1 MRRFTLHVTAL
12 IVVFIFVFG
21 VNGFSEAIES
31 SSIKTGIIGAMVEEV
46 ATLQDEL
53 TDDIVQ
59 TIGGM
64 EFHDGKLDGSDVV
77 VVKCNVGKVNAAVCT
92 QILIDLFHV
101 DQIINTGVAG
111 SLNADIN
118 IGDIVVSTDAVQHD
132 MDATPLGFVKGEIP
146 YSHQFVFP
154 ADEDM
159 RRRAVQAVTAAAPD
173 IHVFEGRVCSGDQ
186 FIASRPQKEAL
197 ISAFGGLCCEMEG
210 AAIAQVCCLNDTPFV
225 IIRAISDKADDSEEM
240 SYIEFEKSAAE
251 RCAAITRYMISH

>member
-92 QILIDLFHV
+92 QILIDIFHA

-118 IGDIVVSTDAVQHD
+118 IGDIVVSTDAVQHHLPTNNSVVPFSCI
-132 MDATPLGFVKGEIP
+132 MTV
-146 YSHQFVFP
+146 V
-154 ADEDM
+154 
-159 RRRAVQAVTAAAPD
+159 AARTRLP
-173 IHVFEGRVCSGDQ
+173 
-186 FIASRPQKEAL
+186 SRLESKY
-197 ISAFGGLCCEMEG
+197 G
-210 AAIAQVCCLNDTPFV
+210 PFQ
-225 IIRAISDKADDSEEM
+225 
-240 SYIEFEKSAAE
+240 
-251 RCAAITRYMISH
+251 